1 VKSIPSLP
9 VLLGILC
16 FVCISLAHGALA
28 KASEPR
34 VVYVVASGDA
44 ADTAGVEVVVR
55 ELVAR
60 LQVEL
65 QWSRA
70 SGIDPGQVLAQ
81 RAPEVQVVARAWL
94 DLSDAKRARIYV
106 ANAQGRRFLVRVVPL
121 RDGYDEVAREVLGHI
136 IESAV
141 DAFLSGLDVGVTRE
155 VAARQVTAESPPPP
169 ATPATASAPPA
180 ATTNRFERLRL
191 GVVVAYQATEI
202 AQVPTILHGPAL
214 GMALAIP
221 IRDSLRFSS
230 SATLHYRLPAAW
242 DSAAVGARIA
252 GATARLRAG
261 LEADVAWPALL
272 RGELGI
278 GADFTHLAPYAEPN
292 DSMAK
297 AGQPLWTTSSIAA
310 AMLSLEI
317 AASRRIGLLVGAG
330 CDVELNEPS
339 YFVARNAQQITV
351 LSPWVVRPTATL
363 GLVFRVD
370 RQPIHQHQ

>member
-1 VKSIPSLP
+1 VKSIPSLQ

-16 FVCISLAHGALA
+16 FVCVSVARGAVA

-60 LQVEL
+60 LPVEL

-155 VAARQVTAESPPPP
+155 VAERQVTAESPPPP
-169 ATPATASAPPA
+169 AAPATASAPPA
-180 ATTNRFERLRL
+180 ATSNRFEWLRL
-191 GVVVAYQATEI
+191 GVVVAYRATQI
-202 AQVPTILHGPAL
+202 AQLPTILHGPTL

-221 IRDSLRFSS
+221 IRGSVRFSS
-230 SATLHYRLPAAW
+230 SAMLHYRLPTAW
-242 DSAAVGARIA
+242 DSASVGARVA
-252 GATARLRAG
+252 GATARLSAG
-261 LEADVAWPALL
+261 LEADVARQVIL
-272 RGELGI
+272 RGELGV
-278 GADFTHLAPYAEPN
+278 GADFTHLAPYAEPS
-292 DSMAK
+292 DRMAK
-297 AGQPLWTTSSIAA
+297 AGQPLWTTSSVAA
-310 AMLSLEI
+310 AMLSLEL
-317 AASRRIGLLVGAG
+317 AASSRIGLLVGAG
-330 CDVELNEPS
+330 CDVELNHPS
-339 YFVARNAQQITV
+339 YFVARNAQQTTV
-351 LSPWVVRPTATL
+351 LSPWVVHPTATL

-370 RQPIHQHQ
+370 RQPIEQHR